1 MDCEL
6 LTVGNELL
14 LGFVVD
20 TNAAEMSQLLAAAGV
35 RVRRRGTVGDDPDDV
50 RQAVRAA
57 LDRSG
62 TVIVT
67 GGLGP
72 TKDDLTKHAVA
83 EVFGRKLVRDFGL
96 VERLE
101 AWYQQ
106 RGIATMPPSNLV
118 QADVPEGATVLPN
131 PRGTAPGL
139 WIEDG
144 HGRLAILLPGVPK
157 EMRGLMVDEV
167 IPRLKQARGQ
177 EAEGGEGQQPV
188 TSAKVIASRTVR
200 TTGIGE
206 SALHDR
212 IGNLDGALPA
222 GITLAWLPSY
232 DGVDLRLT
240 AWDMAEAEAASAL
253 DSAVAT
259 LEQRAGRHAYGR
271 DQDDLAAVVLRLL
284 EERGAKLA
292 VAESCTGG
300 LVGARLTAIPGSSR
314 VFLGGV
320 VAYANDVKL
329 GFLGVSADTLAQSG
343 AVSEETARAMA
354 AGAARAFGADAAVAV
369 TGIAG
374 PDGGSEAKPVGT
386 VWIASRWRDAER
398 AYHYVLPGDREDVR
412 RRATQLAL
420 DALRRAVLDAS

>member
-6 LTVGNELL
+6 ITVGTELL

-35 RVRRRGTVGDDPDDV
+35 RVRRRGTVADDPADV

-62 TVIVT
+62 TVILT

-83 EVFGRKLVRDFGL
+83 EVFGRKLVRDQAI
-96 VERLE
+96 VDRLA
-101 AWYQQ
+101 AWYKQ
-106 RGIATMPPSNLV
+106 RGVAAMPPSNLV

-139 WIEDG
+139 WIEDD
-144 HGRLAILLPGVPK
+144 HGRRAILLPGVPK

-167 IPRLKQARGQ
+167 IPRLVKQI
-177 EAEGGEGQQPV
+177 EGDEQ
-188 TSAKVIASRTVR
+188 TDRRTVIASRTVR

-206 SALHDR
+206 SALHDK
-212 IGNLDGALPA
+212 IGDLDGALPP

-240 AWDMAEAEAASAL
+240 AWDLAEAEAGAALQSA
-253 DSAVAT
+253 AAT

-271 DQDDLAAVVLRLL
+271 DRDDLAAVVLRLL

-300 LVGARLTAIPGSSR
+300 LVGSRLTAIAGSSR

-320 VAYANDVKL
+320 VAYHDDVKL
-329 GFLGVSADTLAQSG
+329 GFLGVSADTLSLHG
-343 AVSEETARAMA
+343 AVSEETARDMA

-374 PDGGSEAKPVGT
+374 PAGGSEAKPVGT
-386 VWIASRWRDAER
+386 VWIAARWQGADR
-398 AYHYVLPGDREDVR
+398 AFRYLLPGDREDIR

-420 DALRRAVLDAS
+420 DALRRAVLDAA